1 MLFTYFCEIR
11 FTIFFWKKA
20 HCNEFQFSMNI
31 YFTSLYSNKDLLNE
45 KVTRRSSKTLLCLV
59 TFSINKSLVDFSIV
73 LFCRNL
79 YSKQLSCQLVNNIF
93 VKRLGFSLLRMLS
106 KWKEKIV
113 WPFFCCWSPNPHT
126 FSKFFLPVHGRNT
139 SGQLNPFVVAI
150 LLVLSPTPRTARNY
164 IPRVPK
170 MLYIQCWTD
179 AKAEVLR
186 P

>member
-1 MLFTYFCEIR
+1 M
-11 FTIFFWKKA
+11 
-20 HCNEFQFSMNI
+20 
-31 YFTSLYSNKDLLNE
+31 
-45 KVTRRSSKTLLCLV
+45 
-59 TFSINKSLVDFSIV
+59 NKSLVDFSIV

-150 LLVLSPTPRTARNY
+150 LLVLSPTPRAARNY

-170 MLYIQCWTD
+170 ILYIPKKINESTKLFCDQSSKHQNSIQCLVNTCCTS
-179 AKAEVLR
+179 
-186 P
+186 